1 MDLFGQNILDFPND
15 GCLFDQL
22 SPVSPGLG
30 LSETEDLKAHYLS
43 ETENLKA
50 DQLPSALPC
59 LGLAETEDIEGYLN
73 TAVSL
78 EQVCKVEN
86 VKTSEDVSLQSL
98 DSLSF
103 DEMMAEPPAAN
114 LGQEAGELP
123 DCTNMFDIFNQIEAL
138 QLISNASS
146 EIKPNLDCTRVEPD
160 SKKDCQD
167 QLAPCTELDLKHE
180 EVEEDSE
187 ESFDYLLKSIFEVPG
202 QKSQKTEDL
211 ISSIL
216 SSDDGIDPEYFDN
229 FDIDSVE
236 DSVVLK
242 KEPEVKDVP
251 LAGVFS
257 PREMRDHDYT
267 VPSLPVSSLPVSSLP
282 ARSLFFTPPPSPGEE
297 SEGEKCLAASR
308 PLQTSAVRPLQ
319 SRQGRQ
325 LPPSRE
331 SVIAVPVIKKVR
343 HVSARS
349 ILKKRP
355 DVSDQVNKSRNALQS
370 ILKKTKLKSS
380 KRAHKSKIPRDI
392 VREVV
397 EQTIF
402 DSWEGEFGE
411 FGNTKKKKA
420 SGHAKKLDSEREV
433 HNSKERQRRIEMNE
447 AFECLKDAIP
457 TIDSSSKASKLKILT
472 SATDYCRGL
481 EGKLQRLEAIQYQE
495 QDRRRDLR
503 ERLHILQLQY

>member
-1 MDLFGQNILDFPND
+1 MDLFGQNILDFPSD

-30 LSETEDLKAHYLS
+30 LSETEDLKAHHLS
-43 ETENLKA
+43 ETEDLKA

-103 DEMMAEPPAAN
+103 DEMMAEPPA
-114 LGQEAGELP
+114 QELP

-180 EVEEDSE
+180 EVDEDSE

-242 KEPEVKDVP
+242 KEADVKDVP
-251 LAGVFS
+251 LTGVFS

-267 VPSLPVSSLPVSSLP
+267 VPSLPVSSLP

-297 SEGEKCLAASR
+297 SEGEKSLAAVR
-308 PLQTSAVRPLQ
+308 PAGRPLQ
-319 SRQGRQ
+319 SSQGRQ

-411 FGNTKKKKA
+411 FQNTKKKKA
-420 SGHAKKLDSEREV
+420 SGHVKKLDSEREV

>member
-1 MDLFGQNILDFPND
+1 MDLFGQNILDFPSD

-30 LSETEDLKAHYLS
+30 LSEPEDLKAHHLS
-43 ETENLKA
+43 EPEDLKA

-167 QLAPCTELDLKHE
+167 QLAQCTELDLKHE

-242 KEPEVKDVP
+242 KEADVKDVP

-297 SEGEKCLAASR
+297 SEGEKCLAA
-308 PLQTSAVRPLQ
+308 VRPLQ
-319 SRQGRQ
+319 SSQGRQ

-380 KRAHKSKIPRDI
+380 KRAHKSRVPRDI

-411 FGNTKKKKA
+411 FQNTKKKKA
-420 SGHAKKLDSEREV
+420 TGHAKKLDSEREV